1 MKIFT
6 KILFILLFFFIYSVK
21 SQDTSGTYEYV
32 KALKEKGSEPIQ
44 FVIKIFNDHDLI
56 IFDDANHSA
65 EEPFKFYQKLIE
77 DTAFQN
83 KVHYIFIEAFSLS
96 KQHDINNYMNSETED
111 RTLLYP
117 VFQDD
122 FSGLGWTYET
132 YFDLMHTIYMV
143 NKSLPPEKKFKVIG
157 VSNATYWSAIKT
169 TDDLALFR
177 SSLASFDYTMY
188 MRITGKLDDFKSGRK
203 GIFLTNTRHSYKG
216 IKDTDGNFFWDC
228 GTFFHQW
235 HPGKTYSIRFH
246 NATLYIEKEVD
257 SPDKPKTTE
266 GMERI
271 QYKWVRMTGGKWDES
286 FRLNGNKPV
295 ALTLDNTPFGRD
307 PYVGNHM
314 LDALPGQ
321 TMYDANDAVIFLA
334 PLNELHR
341 SAITNEIYTDDFKKE
356 LERRIM
362 LLYTPEELKKQLE
375 GDSVNT
381 IQEYINKEFV
391 SEPEILLPQAQDA
404 LRN

>member
-1 MKIFT
+1 MKINIKFIFT
-6 KILFILLFFFIYSVK
+6 ALFLFIFSIN
-21 SQDTSGTYEYV
+21 SQDTAGTYSYV
-32 KALKEKGSEPIQ
+32 KSLKEKGSEPIQ
-44 FVIKIFNDHDLI
+44 FVLKALDVYDLI

-65 EEPFKFYQKLIE
+65 AEPFEFYQKLIS

-83 KVHYIFIEAFSLS
+83 KVRYIFIEAFSLS
-96 KQHDINNYMNSETED
+96 KQHDIDNYMNSETED

-132 YFDLMHTIYMV
+132 YFNLMHTIYTV

-157 VSNATYWSAIKT
+157 VSNATYWSAVRT

-177 SSLASFDYTMY
+177 VSLASFDYTMY
-188 MRITGKLDDFKSGRK
+188 MRISGKLDDFNSGRK

-216 IKDTDGNFFWDC
+216 IKDSKGNLYWNC

-235 HPGKTYSIRFH
+235 NPGKTYSIRIH

-266 GMERI
+266 GMENIQFKWLRI
-271 QYKWVRMTGGKWDES
+271 AGGKWDEA
-286 FRLNGNKPV
+286 FRLNGNVPV
-295 ALTLDNTPFGRD
+295 AITLEDTPFGKD

-321 TMYDANDAVIFLA
+321 TMYDANDAIIFLA

-341 SAITNEIYTDDFKKE
+341 SAITNEIYTNDFKKE
-356 LERRIM
+356 LERRM
-362 LLYTPEELKKQLE
+362 NLLYTPDKLNQMLVD
-375 GDSVNT
+375 DSVKT
-381 IQEYINKEFV
+381 IREYIDKEFIP
-391 SEPEILLPQAQDA
+391 EPEILLPQAQDA
-404 LRN
+404 LKN